1 MGRRA
6 SPHPDRLADTD
17 VKRVV
22 SRLRV
27 MPSPPPAVPPKRPG
41 RKRDDGAYDRILSA
55 AIEVFVADGWR
66 GFRLDA
72 VAKAAGV
79 GKSTIY
85 LRYPTREALFLDV
98 LATHGYTAAMG
109 EHDHGNV
116 RDDLSDFCHS
126 YAEWLDGPAGLWS
139 IRMSMEIRVNQDFA
153 EVVQPDAA
161 QQISHAHQ
169 IIRRGKRRGEI
180 PPRASAAVILDA
192 LIGALVQHTI
202 SAPGKAPYA
211 SPAGRKFVDDLV
223 AMVLDGVTATKEDVV
238 SA

>member
-1 MGRRA
+1 MVGRIRA
-6 SPHPDRLADTD
+6 
-17 VKRVV
+17 
-22 SRLRV
+22 
-27 MPSPPPAVPPKRPG
+27 MPSPPSDTPPKRPG
-41 RKRDDGAYDRILSA
+41 RKRDDGAIDRILNA
-55 AIEVFVADGWR
+55 AIDVFVADGWR

-109 EHDHGNV
+109 AHDHGNV

-139 IRMSMEIRVNQDFA
+139 IRMSTEIRLNQDFA

-169 IIRRGKRRGEI
+169 IIRRGKQRGEI
-180 PPRASAAVILDA
+180 PPRASAAVILDSV
-192 LIGALVQHTI
+192 IGALVQHTI
-202 SAPGKAPYA
+202 SAPGKAPYS
-211 SPAGRKFVDDLV
+211 SPSGRKFVDDLV
-223 AMVLDGVTATKEDVV
+223 DMVLKGVTATPAATVTPAGVV
-238 SA
+238 TA